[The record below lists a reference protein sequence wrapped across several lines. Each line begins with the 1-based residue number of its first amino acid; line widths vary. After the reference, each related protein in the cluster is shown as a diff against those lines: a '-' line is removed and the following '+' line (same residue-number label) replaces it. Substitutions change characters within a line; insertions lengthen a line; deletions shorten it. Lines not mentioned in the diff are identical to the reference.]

1 MKGDECKER
10 AVNLGKLMG
19 NGFERACNIANGLD
33 GVRKNRQD
41 FPKRLVNLHSLPV
54 AALFICTNNRL
65 SSWKVT

>member
-41 FPKRLVNLHSLPV
+41 TLGQPPL
-54 AALFICTNNRL
+54 A
-65 SSWKVT
+65 SSSGSVHLY